1 MYLLGLW
8 IKFMDLI
15 GRRRIILDRESDEP
29 YLERYYMFLK
39 DRVNFP
45 FNIFI
50 HKFLKSDPDDL
61 HDHPWG
67 FTTFIIAGGY
77 WEYITQTHK
86 IWRAPFTYRTVNDPK
101 FLHRIE
107 LDKCIPY
114 CWTLFIPH
122 KKVRDWGFIRNGKWI
137 QNEEYFRIKKQEK
150 KSQSFK
156 E

>member
-1 MYLLGLW
+1 MYEIISIIGMYLLGLW

-29 YLERYYMFLK
+29 YLERYYMFLTN
-39 DRVNFP
+39 RNICP

-77 WEYITQTHK
+77 WEYLDQDTK
-86 IWRAPFTYRTVNDPK
+86 VWRAPFTCRTVRDPK
-101 FLHRIE
+101 FLHRI
-107 LDKCIPY
+107 D
-114 CWTLFIPH
+114 
-122 KKVRDWGFIRNGKWI
+122 
-137 QNEEYFRIKKQEK
+137 
-150 KSQSFK
+150 
-156 E
+156 